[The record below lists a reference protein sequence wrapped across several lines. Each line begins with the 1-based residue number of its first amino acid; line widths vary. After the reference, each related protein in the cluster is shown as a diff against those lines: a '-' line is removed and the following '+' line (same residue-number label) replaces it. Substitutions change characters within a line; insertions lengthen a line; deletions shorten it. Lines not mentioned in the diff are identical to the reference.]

1 MRRFL
6 PVLGILAGLTWLHRP
21 ETAAGMHPDSG
32 ARLSGTV
39 HLEGPRPERSV
50 VKMQADPPCVTLHQ
64 GREVLSERELVAKT
78 GAIQNVFV
86 YIKEGPPLVE
96 PVEGK
101 ATLDQQGCVFVPR
114 VQGMLAGQTL
124 EIVNSDPCTH
134 NVRSFA
140 RKNRPFNISQ
150 PRGGTRQKSMTRPE
164 HPVKLKC
171 DIHPWMS
178 AYVFVMEHPFFAVTG
193 PDGVF
198 QIDGLPAGRYTLAAW
213 HERYGELTKSIV
225 VSEEERPEIQFR
237 FKSD

>member
-1 MRRFL
+1 MKRFL
-6 PVLGILAGLTWLHRP
+6 PVLGIIAGLTWLHRL
-21 ETAAGMHPDSG
+21 ETTAGMHPDSG
-32 ARLSGTV
+32 AQLSGTV
-39 HLEGPRPERSV
+39 HLDGPSPERSV
-50 VKMQADPPCVTLHQ
+50 VKMQADPPCVTLQQ
-64 GREVLSERELVAKT
+64 GQEVLSEREIVGKT

-86 YIKEGPPLVE
+86 YIKDGAQFVE
-96 PVEGK
+96 PVGGT
-101 ATLDQQGCVFVPR
+101 ATLDQQGCMFVPR

-150 PRGGTRQKSMTRPE
+150 PRGGARQKSMTKPE

-198 QIDGLPAGRYTLAAW
+198 QIDGLPAGQYTLAAW
-213 HERYGELTKSIV
+213 HERYGELTKEAV
-225 VSEEERPEIQFR
+225 VSKQAHPEVQFR
-237 FKSD
+237 FKRD